1 MSLDLPGGANCFV
14 DANIFVYHFVELGQT
29 SEACRAFLQRVLRS
43 ELEAVTTSACL
54 ADAVHRVMAIEAQG
68 RFNLSSAAVAWLQR
82 NPQRI
87 CELSAFLDAAKQLE
101 ILPLRLLATDNRTIR
116 EAAEMSRQYG
126 LLTND
131 ATILAL
137 MRRQELT
144 HLVTNDDDFDA
155 IPGLTIWKPR

>member
-1 MSLDLPGGANCFV
+1 MALDLPHGTACFV
-14 DANIFVYHFVELGQT
+14 DTNIFVYHLVELGEP
-29 SEACRAFLQRVLRS
+29 SAKSRAFLGRVVRS
-43 ELEAVTTSACL
+43 EIEAATTSACL

-68 RFNLSSAAVAWLQR
+68 QFGLGSGAVAWLQR
-82 NPQRI
+82 HPQQI
-87 CELSAFLDAAKQLE
+87 TKLSAFLNAAGQLE
-101 ILPLRLLATDNRTIR
+101 TLPLQMLTADNHLVR
-116 EAAEMSRQYG
+116 EAAELSRRHG

-137 MRRQELT
+137 MQRHNLT